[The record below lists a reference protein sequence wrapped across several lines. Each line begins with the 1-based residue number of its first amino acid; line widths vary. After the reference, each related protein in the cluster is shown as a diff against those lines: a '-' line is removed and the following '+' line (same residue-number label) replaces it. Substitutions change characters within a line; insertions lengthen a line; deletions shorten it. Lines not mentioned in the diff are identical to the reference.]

1 KNITNEVQALGIV
14 DATEAPASEDA
25 VSEFTDSIEGSSD
38 LGSIDLGQPTAPEEV
53 VSSQISEPT
62 VSASA
67 TSTAAA
73 VAPAPERQAPAAPT
87 YKPGFGAADLQEAL
101 EVVQQLDPPGVGCR
115 DLRECLLHQLRFHQA
130 QLTLN
135 KNGTAQV
142 LEDAIAIVDQHL
154 RAVQNKQHK

>member
-1 KNITNEVQALGIV
+1 IV
-14 DATEAPASEDA
+14 DADEPSLSAEIGESA
-25 VSEFTDSIEGSSD
+25 FTDSVEGSN
-38 LGSIDLGQPTAPEEV
+38 LGSPDLAPIDSGNIALGEKGNPSPATEAALSSTA
-53 VSSQISEPT
+53 S
-62 VSASA
+62 
-67 TSTAAA
+67 STAAA
-73 VAPAPERQAPAAPT
+73 VAPAPERQAPPAPT

-154 RAVQNKQHK
+154 RAVQNKQHKEIAK